1 MALYDPSDVRAL
13 VNARVAALTPSSSYY
28 HQATDQWAESS
39 IPLIPELD
47 PGPIEHLRFF
57 VDDRTVN
64 QRESRN
70 SSGDNTF
77 VDTTLAVRFCYRM
90 RPHDRVTDWDG
101 ASKAAMAL
109 RRQLLA
115 DDWSG
120 DVTIRPDPQVLT
132 RQVYG
137 DVIVVTVYVGA
148 LYFTA
153 TL

>member
-1 MALYDPSDVRAL
+1 
-13 VNARVAALTPSSSYY
+13 
-28 HQATDQWAESS
+28 
-39 IPLIPELD
+39 
-47 PGPIEHLRFF
+47 
-57 VDDRTVN
+57 
-64 QRESRN
+64 
-70 SSGDNTF
+70 
-77 VDTTLAVRFCYRM
+77 
-90 RPHDRVTDWDG
+90 
-101 ASKAAMAL
+101 MAL